1 MAKANTVTV
10 TVTVA
15 PAYRQTLVRTGRLD
29 VTFTVGFGNATGQ
42 SPGEVVQVTLI
53 RS

>member
-1 MAKANTVTV
+1 MTV

-15 PAYRQTLVRTGRLD
+15 PAYRQTLVKTGRLD
-29 VTFTVGFGNATGQ
+29 VTFTVGFAHTAGQ
-42 SPGEVVQVTLI
+42 SPDETVQVTLT